1 MRDFIF
7 LIKFM
12 IEDYKPSEETI
23 KRHQEKERL
32 KQKAYENM
40 TIEER
45 IQENRSE
52 RWLKEMCRKYFGSG
66 EK

>member
-1 MRDFIF
+1 MRDFNF

-12 IEDYKPSEETI
+12 IEDYKPS
-23 KRHQEKERL
+23 KERL
-32 KQKAYENM
+32 EELARREKRRQEM

-52 RWLKEMCRKYFGSG
+52 RWLKEMSRKYFGSG